1 VLLDLTASRE
11 RSRLCRVP
19 NVVFISDACRALPAD
34 LPTSSLG
41 GISILPL
48 PKTLPA
54 SESETDVF
62 FAAPRPESP
71 WRSPTN
77 AAKTA
82 FKSLFTKSYSAA
94 T

>member
-1 VLLDLTASRE
+1 MLGRRAARETAPGRNG
-11 RSRLCRVP
+11 VM
-19 NVVFISDACRALPAD
+19 PAD

-82 FKSLFTKSYSAA
+82 FKSLFTKSYCAA